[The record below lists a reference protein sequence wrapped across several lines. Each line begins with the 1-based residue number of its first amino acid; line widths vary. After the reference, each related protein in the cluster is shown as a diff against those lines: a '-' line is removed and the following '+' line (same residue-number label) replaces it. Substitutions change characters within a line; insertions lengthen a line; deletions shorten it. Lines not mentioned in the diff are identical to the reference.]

1 MTRFPLLSTLLLLG
15 ALMLGISGCGA
26 SEPGKQTVS
35 TAPAAGQPANPRV
48 LIETSKGNITVEVFP
63 GNAPQSAGNFINY
76 VKTGFYDGLIFHR
89 VIPGFMI
96 QTGGMTPDMMEKPKN
111 APIRNEADNGLKNL
125 RGTLAMARTG
135 EPHSAS
141 SQFFINVADNA
152 FLNHRGKSFE
162 GWGYAVFGQV
172 VDGMDVV
179 DAIVAVPRGDRGP
192 HGDVPIEPVLM
203 KRVTL
208 LPQAADPSTARPEP
222 VAAPTTVRPEP
233 VEGSAAGQNK

>member
-1 MTRFPLLSTLLLLG
+1 MTRSSLFSTTLFIG

-35 TAPAAGQPANPRV
+35 TAPAAGQPTNPRV

-63 GNAPQSAGNFINY
+63 GQAPQSAANFLGY
-76 VKTGFYDGLIFHR
+76 VKSGFYNGLAFHR

-96 QTGGMTPDMMEKPKN
+96 QTGGMTADMVEKPKN
-111 APIRNEADNGLKNL
+111 APIQNEADNGLKNL

-152 FLNHRGKSFE
+152 FLNHRGKTAH

-172 VDGMDVV
+172 VDGMNVV
-179 DAIVAVPRGDRGP
+179 DAIVAVPRGNRGP
-192 HGDVPIEPVLM
+192 HGDVPIEPIVM
-203 KRVTL
+203 QRVTL
-208 LPQAADPSTARPEP
+208 LPEAPVPAPADAL
-222 VAAPTTVRPEP
+222 
-233 VEGSAAGQNK
+233 KK

>member
-1 MTRFPLLSTLLLLG
+1 MSRATLSSKAALFLLT
-15 ALMLGISGCGA
+15 LMLGVAGCGA

-48 LIETSKGNITVEVFP
+48 LIETTKGNITVEVFP
-63 GNAPQSAGNFINY
+63 GNAPKSAANFLGY
-76 VKTGFYDGLIFHR
+76 VNSGYYNGLAFHR

-96 QTGGMTPDMMEKPKN
+96 QTGGMTPDMAEKSKG
-111 APIRNEADNGLKNL
+111 APIQNEADNGLKNL

-172 VDGMDVV
+172 VDGMNVV
-179 DAIVAVPRGDRGP
+179 DAIVEVPRGNRGP
-192 HGDVPIEPVLM
+192 HGDVPVEPIVMTRVSVL
-203 KRVTL
+203 
-208 LPQAADPSTARPEP
+208 PAASPAQSAP
-222 VAAPTTVRPEP
+222 AAKP
-233 VEGSAAGQNK
+233 

>member
-1 MTRFPLLSTLLLLG
+1 MPRIRPASKIAVFLFT
-15 ALMLGISGCGA
+15 LMLGMAGCGA

-35 TAPAAGQPANPRV
+35 TQPAAGQPANPRV
-48 LIETSKGNITVEVFP
+48 LIETSKGNITVEVFT
-63 GNAPQSAGNFINY
+63 GQAPQSAGNFLNY
-76 VKTGFYDGLIFHR
+76 AKTGFYDGLVFHR

-96 QTGGMTPDMMEKPKN
+96 QGGGMTPDMTEKPKN

-135 EPHSAS
+135 DPHSAS

-152 FLNHRGKSFE
+152 FLNHRGKSAE

-179 DAIVAVPRGDRGP
+179 DAIVAVPRGNRGP
-192 HGDVPIEPVLM
+192 YGDVPVEPVVM
-203 KRVTL
+203 QRVTV
-208 LPQAADPSTARPEP
+208 LPQSS
-222 VAAPTTVRPEP
+222 APGAVRPEP
-233 VEGSAAGQNK
+233 VEGVKQ

>member
-1 MTRFPLLSTLLLLG
+1 MSRIATLPHLAVFLLSLTLG
-15 ALMLGISGCGA
+15 MAGCGA

-35 TAPAAGQPANPRV
+35 TTPAAGQPANPRV

-63 GNAPQSAGNFINY
+63 GQAPQSAGNFLNY
-76 VKTGFYDGLIFHR
+76 VKTGFYDGLVFHR
-89 VIPGFMI
+89 VIPGLMI
-96 QTGGMTPDMMEKPKN
+96 QGGGMTPDMEEKPKN
-111 APIRNEADNGLKNL
+111 APIQNEADNGLKNL

-172 VDGMDVV
+172 VDGMNVV
-179 DAIVAVPRGDRGP
+179 DAIAAVPRGNHGP
-192 HGDVPIEPVLM
+192 YSDVPVEPVVMLH
-203 KRVTL
+203 VTV
-208 LPQAADPSTARPEP
+208 LPGATGSSRPQPAASRK
-222 VAAPTTVRPEP
+222 
-233 VEGSAAGQNK
+233 Q

>member
-1 MTRFPLLSTLLLLG
+1 MSRATLSSKAAFFLLP
-15 ALMLGISGCGA
+15 LMLGVAGCSA
-26 SEPGKQTVS
+26 SEPGKQTAS

-48 LIETSKGNITVEVFP
+48 LIETSKGNITVEVFAN
-63 GNAPQSAGNFINY
+63 NAPKSAANFLGY
-76 VKTGFYDGLIFHR
+76 VKSGFYDGLAFHR

-96 QTGGMTPDMMEKPKN
+96 QTGGMTPDMVEKPKG
-111 APIRNEADNGLKNL
+111 APIQNEADNGLKNL

-172 VDGMDVV
+172 IDGMNVV
-179 DAIVAVPRGDRGP
+179 DAIVAVPRGNRGP
-192 HGDVPIEPVLM
+192 HGDVPVEPIVM
-203 KRVTL
+203 TRVSL
-208 LPQAADPSTARPEP
+208 LPAASPAQP
-222 VAAPTTVRPEP
+222 APAKP
-233 VEGSAAGQNK
+233 

>member
-1 MTRFPLLSTLLLLG
+1 MTRVSLLSTTLFIGALLLG
-15 ALMLGISGCGA
+15 LSGCGA

-48 LIETSKGNITVEVFP
+48 LIETSKGNITVELFP
-63 GNAPQSAGNFINY
+63 AQAPQSSGNFLNY
-76 VKTGFYDGLIFHR
+76 VNTGFYDGLVFHR
-89 VIPGFMI
+89 VIPNFMI
-96 QTGGMTPDMMEKPKN
+96 QAGGMTPDMEEKPKN

-179 DAIVAVPRGDRGP
+179 DAIAAVPRGNRGP
-192 HGDVPIEPVLM
+192 YGDVPIEPVVM
-203 KRVTL
+203 KRVSV
-208 LPQAADPSTARPEP
+208 LPEAAA
-222 VAAPTTVRPEP
+222 TVRPEP
-233 VEGSAAGQNK
+233 FGAAQDRPVEGHKQ

>member
-1 MTRFPLLSTLLLLG
+1 MTRLPFLSTTLLIG

-63 GNAPQSAGNFINY
+63 GNAPRSAGNFLNY
-76 VKTGFYDGLIFHR
+76 VKTGFYNGLIFHR

-96 QTGGMTPDMMEKPKN
+96 QTGGMTPDMAEKPKN
-111 APIRNEADNGLKNL
+111 APIQNEADNGLKNL

-172 VDGMDVV
+172 VDGMGVV
-179 DAIVAVPRGDRGP
+179 DAIAAVPTGNRGP
-192 HGDVPIEPVLM
+192 YGDVPVEPIVM
-203 KRVTL
+203 TRVTL
-208 LPQAADPSTARPEP
+208 LPE
-222 VAAPTTVRPEP
+222 APAPATTQPAP
-233 VEGSAAGQNK
+233 VEATKQ

>member
-1 MTRFPLLSTLLLLG
+1 MTRFPLFSTTLFLG

-26 SEPGKQTVS
+26 SEPGKQTAS

-48 LIETSKGNITVEVFP
+48 LIETSKGNITVEVVP
-63 GNAPQSAGNFINY
+63 GQAPQSAGNFINY
-76 VKTGFYDGLIFHR
+76 VKTGFYDGLAFHR
-89 VIPGFMI
+89 VIPNFMV
-96 QTGGMTPDMMEKPKN
+96 QTGGMTPDMTEKPKN
-111 APIRNEADNGLKNL
+111 APIQNEADNGLKNL

-179 DAIVAVPRGDRGP
+179 DAIVSAPRGNRGP
-192 HGDVPIEPVLM
+192 HGDVPVEPVVM

-208 LPQAADPSTARPEP
+208 LPATGSPSVQPEP
-222 VAAPTTVRPEP
+222 VKVKK
-233 VEGSAAGQNK
+233 Q

>member
-1 MTRFPLLSTLLLLG
+1 MNRLSLFPTTLFIG
-15 ALMLGISGCGA
+15 ALMLGMSGCGA

-63 GNAPQSAGNFINY
+63 AQSPKSAENFISY
-76 VKTGFYDGLIFHR
+76 VKSGYYDGLIFHR
-89 VIPGFMI
+89 VIPGFMV
-96 QTGGMTPDMMEKPKN
+96 QGGGMLPDMSEKAEKT
-111 APIRNEADNGLKNL
+111 PIQNEADNGLKNL
-125 RGTLAMARTG
+125 RGTLAMARTN

-152 FLNHRGKSFE
+152 FLNHRGKSPQ

-172 VDGMDVV
+172 IDGMDVV
-179 DAIVAVPRGDRGP
+179 DAIVAVPRGNRGP

-203 KRVTL
+203 KHVTL
-208 LPQAADPSTARPEP
+208 LPQAADTSTVRPEST
-222 VAAPTTVRPEP
+222 APTTVRPES
-233 VEGSAAGQNK
+233 VEGQKP